1 MRTQRGVSLGGF
13 LQVAVVLGVV
23 GVLGMK
29 AIPAWI
35 EYGQVVKIIK
45 QVAAEPEL
53 KEATIGAIQ
62 GSFVRRAGIENI
74 TSVTYE
80 DLEVTKEDGRL
91 VISVA
96 YTSKVPMF
104 ANVSLLFDFEASSEK

>member
-35 EYGQVVKIIK
+35 EYGQVLKIIK

-53 KEATIGAIQ
+53 KDAPISAVHA
-62 GSFVRRAGIENI
+62 SFVRRAGIENV
-74 TSVTYE
+74 TSVTHE

-104 ANVSLLFDFEASSEK
+104 ANASLLFDFQASSEK